1 MAVEIPSTDLSLLQR
16 VQQSGS
22 QSAWDS
28 FCNIYGPAVYGWA
41 RQQGLQASDSSDVTQ
56 ETFRS
61 VAEHIVGWKPGRFRS
76 WLYTIFRSRL
86 MDFYR
91 SKQSSPDAA
100 GGTDFHQFIEAVPEE
115 PVALRSEEGR
125 TEVRQLYDRAMQVIR
140 KTVSEQ
146 HWTAFERVVVHGDTP
161 QDVAD
166 DLNVSVWTVYKC
178 RTRVLQRLTREFE
191 GLDLQ
196 ADFDSSLTPPPV
208 A

>member
-1 MAVEIPSTDLSLLQR
+1 MTVEMPSTDLSLLQR
-16 VQQSGS
+16 IQENGS

-28 FCNIYGPAVYGWA
+28 FCLIYGPVVYSWA
-41 RQQGLQASDSSDVTQ
+41 RHQGLQTSDASDVAQ
-56 ETFRS
+56 ETFRC
-61 VAEHIVGWKPGRFRS
+61 VAEHIGSWKPGRFRS

-86 MDFYR
+86 MDLYR
-91 SKQSSPDAA
+91 AKQSAPNAA
-100 GGTDFHQFIEAVPEE
+100 GGTDFHQFIEAVPED
-115 PVALRSEEGR
+115 PVDLHSEQGR
-125 TEVRQLYDRAMQVIR
+125 EEIRQLYDRAMQVIR

-146 HWTAFERVVVHGDTP
+146 HWTAFERVVVHGDAP

-196 ADFDSSLTPPPV
+196 SDFDSSLTPPTV
-208 A
+208 